1 MTYIFGATVPLGE
14 VPGDYDFLIDRVSD
28 DYPSNTEG
36 LTATVTV
43 YPPPTVDLVK
53 AADLAA
59 ARPGE
64 VVTYSIT
71 YSNPSA
77 ADIVEIEIVDPVPGE
92 MELVLDAYGAGSDI
106 SWTTGAGTVYL
117 TADPTDADEAL
128 FDSGTGVLQV
138 ILSRQAPYTL
148 SAGESGVIEF
158 QVRIR

>member
-1 MTYIFGATVPLGE
+1 VTYLFAAAVPLGE
-14 VPGDYDFLIDRVSD
+14 VPADYDYVIDIVSD
-28 DYPSNTEG
+28 DDPLNTES
-36 LTATVTV
+36 LTARVTV

-53 AADLAA
+53 AVDLAA
-59 ARPGE
+59 AQPGE

-77 ADIVEIEIVDPVPGE
+77 ASIVEIEIVDPVPPE

-117 TADPTDADEAL
+117 TADPADADEAL
-128 FDSGTGVLQV
+128 FDSGSGVLQV
-138 ILSRQAPYTL
+138 ILSRQAPYML

-158 QVRIR
+158 QVRVR